1 MAPMARPY
9 QINTRELRGSACII
23 FQIGSGY
30 KGGGTGIWY
39 FKINIEGGMRVRKS
53 TKTSDEAR
61 ATDIALDAYYLAQRN
76 IKDGVPNITVKMKRV
91 IKEWLADEKNRIGR
105 KIEGIAQRTYD
116 NYEKCGNVYLMEYF
130 GEMDINSV
138 SDDDISAYWE
148 WRQTYYQNPANR
160 KKTNANNIALNP
172 KENTLQQDQSSLS
185 RLFRLAAKK
194 KYIHRREIPEI
205 KRPRSKKSYDSEGDV
220 RTAYSV
226 AEVAK
231 LKKSME
237 ADEKVKG
244 LRQLDIM
251 ARRRIRLMVLI
262 MLETGLRAVECRNLR
277 QKDVTDYQHHNGNTY
292 LRIWARGKTAPR
304 AIMVSNDLR
313 EHFEALDKINYRYI
327 PGKATYT
334 PGVDLNVF
342 RQAINYAVKADDD
355 LIFRNDDGKW
365 NEQGHQLFK
374 KAAIRA
380 GVFYDDNG
388 AGRPLT
394 SLRHTYI
401 TNALSTGSIPI
412 DMLASNCGNSVSEI
426 ERTYR
431 HVANELNA
439 PHVVSPD
446 DTGQSYAVK
455 TVMKNLPNPEDVEEI
470 PEDEL
475 WFPPSKN
482 KRNSW

>member
-1 MAPMARPY
+1 MARPY
-9 QINTRELRGSACII
+9 QNNTRELRPNGCII
-23 FQIGSGY
+23 FHIGHGY
-30 KGGGTGIWY
+30 KGGDTGIWY
-39 FKINIEGGMRVRKS
+39 YKINIEGGKRIRKS
-53 TKTSDEAR
+53 TQTTDEKQ
-61 ATDIALDAYYLAQRN
+61 ATDIALGAYYLAQRN
-76 IKDGVPNITVKMKRV
+76 IKDGVPNVTVKMKRV

-105 KIEGIAQRTYD
+105 KIEGIAQHTYD

-138 SDDDISAYWE
+138 SDDDISAYWD

-185 RLFRLAAKK
+185 RLFRYAAKR

-205 KRPRSKKSYDSEGDV
+205 KRPKSKKNYDSNGEA

-237 ADEKVKG
+237 ADEHKKG

-251 ARRRIRLMVLI
+251 ARRRIKLMVLI
-262 MLETGLRAVECRNLR
+262 MLETGLRAVECRHLR
-277 QKDVTDYQHHNGNTY
+277 RKDVTEYSHPNGKVY
-292 LRIWARGKTAPR
+292 LRIWAQGKTAPR
-304 AIMVSNDLR
+304 AIMVSTDLW
-313 EHFEALDKINYRYI
+313 EHFEALEKINYRYI
-327 PGKATYT
+327 PGRAIYS
-334 PGVDLNVF
+334 PGVDPGVF
-342 RQAINYAVKADDD
+342 TYLTKAGDD
-355 LIFRNDDGKW
+355 LVFRNDEGKW

-380 GVFYDDNG
+380 DVFFDDNG
-388 AGRPLT
+388 IGRPLT

-412 DMLASNCGNSVSEI
+412 DMLASNCGNSVPEI

-439 PHVVSPD
+439 PHVVSSD
-446 DTGQSYAVK
+446 DSGLSYGIK
-455 TVMKNLPNPEDVEEI
+455 TAMKKITKIVE
-470 PEDEL
+470 
-475 WFPPSKN
+475 
-482 KRNSW
+482 